1 MSTDGEDMPGLPAD
15 TRFLVVDDGAAIR
28 ALMQAYLRRLGYE
41 DVDLAANVKEG
52 LALFRER
59 GHDVVFLDLTVGGEN
74 GNEFAEQAFAE
85 RPEVSIVLMT
95 AHPSTHPDVVALVA
109 LGARDY
115 LPKPIQIHRLSGV
128 IEHVAEDREA
138 RADEEPY
145 DRPAAIDASY
155 G

>member
-1 MSTDGEDMPGLPAD
+1 MSALPPE

-41 DVDLAANVKEG
+41 DVALAATVEEG
-52 LALFRER
+52 LARFRER
-59 GHDVVFLDLTVGGEN
+59 PPDIVFLDLAIGGEN
-74 GNEFAEQAFAE
+74 GGNFAAQAFAE
-85 RPEVSIVLMT
+85 RPDVTIVVMT

-115 LPKPIQIHRLSGV
+115 LPKPLQLHRVSGV
-128 IEHVAEDREA
+128 LDHVAEDREEREDDA
-138 RADEEPY
+138 PYEPGAVS
-145 DRPAAIDASY
+145 PDASY